1 MNLKYKKRGI
11 DYGVSMD
18 FVANMTSTES
28 STYFVLRQYR
38 TTKCYS
44 QQWNNKRYNMNET
57 PSFTNGPIFNIAQ
70 IWPYRVRVRVFHAS
84 TPN

>member
-28 STYFVLRQYR
+28 STYFVLRQCR

-44 QQWNNKRYNMNET
+44 QQ
-57 PSFTNGPIFNIAQ
+57 
-70 IWPYRVRVRVFHAS
+70 
-84 TPN
+84 